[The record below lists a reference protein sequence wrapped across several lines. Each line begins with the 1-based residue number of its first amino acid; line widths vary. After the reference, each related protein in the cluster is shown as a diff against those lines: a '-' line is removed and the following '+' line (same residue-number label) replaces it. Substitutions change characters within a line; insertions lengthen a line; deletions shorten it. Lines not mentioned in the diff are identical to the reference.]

1 MAKNEETSEPSW
13 KDRIAVKYT
22 EVKDHVERNRVVYYP
37 MVLIGTVVVTAIV
50 TRRVSTRPIFLAKKI
65 EIKDSV
71 LLIKTY
77 ERQQGPPSWVIRC
90 LENDRIYHSQ
100 EHASRA
106 LNLSKGHLS
115 MHLNNARPQGVGGYH
130 FERVAIGLPRSG

>member
-77 ERQQGPPSWVIRC
+77 ERQQGPPSRVIRC
-90 LENDRIYHSQ
+90 LENDKIYHSQ
-100 EHASRA
+100 EQAAKTLKISRGM
-106 LNLSKGHLS
+106 LTT
-115 MHLNNARPQGVGGYH
+115 HLNGKAENAGGFH